1 MKNSPIRGLLFSVA
15 MVTLLVI
22 VTIATPL
29 WQQAGSAQ
37 RRGQKREP
45 VRPSTNIRVSTYIG
59 NDSTERTIA
68 GVCETRRTDP
78 KSTIPID
85 DMARTASV
93 PLSDPRV
100 IAAQAH
106 AQSLLTVAKRLVP
119 FAVRRISMN
128 NGVEP
133 LNLRWMITRV
143 QAVKYIRADV
153 AEHDNAAWRPT
164 EPDTIR
170 IGTIF
175 LLGLRS
181 DEALIAVL
189 GHELTHA
196 INGPDEGLEPMFAH
210 VSAKADHAGR
220 RISLNA
226 TAELTCE
233 LVGLEVARDYVSQTK
248 GQGLGSRQRLARAL
262 QKDCVVA
269 DRSDEDHLSP
279 RETMRSLLS
288 LQPSLMS
295 ALPSESYGKPI
306 GKQNGKSAKGQ
317 PRKRKKR

>member
-1 MKNSPIRGLLFSVA
+1 MKNSPIRGLLFCVA
-15 MVTLLVI
+15 TATLVVI
-22 VTIATPL
+22 VTISTPL
-29 WQQAGSAQ
+29 WEQAGSAQ
-37 RRGQKREP
+37 RRGQKSEP
-45 VRPSTNIRVSTYIG
+45 VLPSTNIWPST
-59 NDSTERTIA
+59 NFARADSTERTIA
-68 GVCETRRTDP
+68 GVCETRGTDP

-85 DMARTASV
+85 EMARTAPV

-100 IAAQAH
+100 VAAQAH
-106 AQSLLTVAKRLVP
+106 AQSLLTVAKRLAP

-128 NGVEP
+128 SGVEP
-133 LNLRWMITRV
+133 LNLKWMITRV

-196 INGPDEGLEPMFAH
+196 INGTDEGLEPMFAH

-220 RISLNA
+220 RISLSA

-233 LVGLEVARDYVSQTK
+233 LVGLEVARDYVSQSK
-248 GQGLGSRQRLARAL
+248 GQGGSRQRLARAL

-279 RETMRSLLS
+279 RATMRSLLS
-288 LQPSLMS
+288 LQPRLMS
-295 ALPSESYGKPI
+295 ALPSV
-306 GKQNGKSAKGQ
+306 
-317 PRKRKKR
+317 